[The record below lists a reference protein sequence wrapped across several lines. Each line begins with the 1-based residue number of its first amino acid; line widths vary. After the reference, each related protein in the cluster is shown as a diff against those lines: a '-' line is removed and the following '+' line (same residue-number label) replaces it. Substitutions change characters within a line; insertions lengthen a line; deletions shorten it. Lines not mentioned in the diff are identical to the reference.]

1 LLVPKNYTH
10 QLWYFNLSN
19 RQVVQL
25 KKQKSGG
32 HKDRPLFFF
41 NCDDIGNT
49 ISSFLHVSI
58 FISAVEYIH
67 FFLRLV
73 TCFHTFQ
80 RSGNGKNRHVNVGQI
95 KGQNTHSENIMN
107 DGV

>member
-1 LLVPKNYTH
+1 MPENYTH

-32 HKDRPLFFF
+32 HKDRPLFCFY
-41 NCDDIGNT
+41 NSDDIGNT

-58 FISAVEYIH
+58 FIPAVQYVH

-73 TCFHTFQ
+73 TSFHTFQ
-80 RSGNGKNRHVNVGQI
+80 RTSNSKDRHIDMG
-95 KGQNTHSENIMN
+95 
-107 DGV
+107 